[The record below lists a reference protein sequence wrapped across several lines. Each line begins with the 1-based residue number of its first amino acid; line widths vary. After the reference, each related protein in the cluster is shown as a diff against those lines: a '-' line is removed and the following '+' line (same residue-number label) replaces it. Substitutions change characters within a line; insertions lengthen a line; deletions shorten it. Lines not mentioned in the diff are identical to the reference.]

1 MFTHMRPN
9 RNSQR
14 EQFIRHSACIMSSQ
28 PATARTDEGTSSRS
42 VSVHGA
48 QVPVDWLVMRHDAAK
63 YPGHTLSTQS
73 EVRAANRNLAW
84 NRQRDQWIA
93 AAAAGMHLAMFSFNL
108 AFWGTEGM
116 PPDRYN
122 PPNLRCVSAAL
133 VEQQQ
138 QNRHVLSMH
147 DSAPRMHHV
156 SVVLTLATS
165 GPQAADVHAS

>member
-1 MFTHMRPN
+1 
-9 RNSQR
+9 
-14 EQFIRHSACIMSSQ
+14 MSSQ
-28 PATARTDEGTSSRS
+28 PVTAGTDEGASSRS

-73 EVRAANRNLAW
+73 DVRAANRNLTW

-93 AAAAGMHLAMFSFNL
+93 AAAASMHLAMFSFNL

-122 PPNLRCVSAAL
+122 PPNLRCDSAAL

-138 QNRHVLSMH
+138 QNRHVPSMH
-147 DSAPRMHHV
+147 DSALRTHHMD
-156 SVVLTLATS
+156 SGLTPAAALA
-165 GPQAADVHAS
+165 PAADVNTSERCATQQHPYNAKSRHIP